1 MAISNIS
8 VGDVETISKLN
19 QAIERIN
26 ELEGLKGGASS
37 LTAAIQALI
46 NAALSGYATDTELAS
61 AIQNMATDS
70 EVAVAINAALAS
82 YATDAEVSAAVTALQ
97 AALTV
102 VITSSDTALSSSN
115 SLLGQAF
122 ARPGDARVLFSSALT
137 GSALSRAPITAGI
150 VVPSADL
157 GSVLR
162 IRGVDTDD
170 VAGYVDVARRI
181 DFAID
186 PGRAYL
192 VSATIDR
199 NADPSD
205 PANNAVEIRW
215 QNLNANKASVSNVR
229 LGDILL
235 PTVAGGPLR
244 VSFLIGKAGAP
255 GTLAY
260 TIPPSAIY
268 GLPLVR
274 VYGNGAETDVA
285 SIDVR
290 DVTDDISGGTELAE
304 IINRIAEEEEA
315 RQQLAQVVQ
324 SLATSV
330 ENRLRVDADQ
340 NLSSEQK
347 RQAKENLGLDRVD
360 NTPDNEKPVSE
371 LTQAAINALVA
382 DLSEEGEGRAAADKI
397 HDDKIYAYGSRDVV
411 DLAKKYARSGYDIV
425 TFNTSGRILSAL
437 RKRDD
442 TAFLGTRGL
451 EVSGGLHF
459 FDNPKF
465 RRSGIIAAT
474 IDKFGRLISGFRQR
488 DQTYLL
494 PARALEVGA
503 ATRIDSGAKFARSG
517 VVAAVVDQS
526 GRLIRGQNAVA
537 RRERLGADGIE
548 TRYQGWDGLNPA
560 SLSRS
565 GYVKATV
572 NEDRRVIDAV
582 KTSGS
587 AIVNGL
593 EVAVPSEAWTNYVVY
608 TKMVGGFQHVFSER
622 RETGVRLQLS
632 RPDTENANPRFEP
645 DGSVV
650 WEQLTDS
657 YGRVLW
663 TSAADSVT
671 TRRVF
676 PMVEMLGAGDSLV
689 EANYG
694 AQLAALAGIPYRN
707 IGRSGATSTNVAT
720 RLGGRRMRLASVTG
734 FIPASGSVEVDSL
747 DGLGVL
753 SFYGD
758 ASVSNVPGSWAGV
771 PGTLSWDK
779 PTRKITFARTMDGA
793 AVVVRGGIPFEPL
806 IIENGT
812 GAALPDLMQR
822 IIVFGFGR
830 NDMENHLRIFA
841 NLQAVVAAIPT
852 IAKHWVFVLPMPS
865 KSEVLGN
872 WVGYQSYLAL
882 KALCLAAYPNNTF
895 DMLGHFL
902 TKANG
907 SAEDQAAVA
916 AGYAPP
922 SLMSNDEIHPNAMG
936 IAAEA
941 GGLYNFINPKG
952 YF

>member
-1 MAISNIS
+1 MA
-8 VGDVETISKLN
+8 
-19 QAIERIN
+19 N
-26 ELEGLKGGASS
+26 E
-37 LTAAIQALI
+37 
-46 NAALSGYATDTELAS
+46 
-61 AIQNMATDS
+61 
-70 EVAVAINAALAS
+70 
-82 YATDAEVSAAVTALQ
+82 
-97 AALTV
+97 
-102 VITSSDTALSSSN
+102 
-115 SLLGQAF
+115 
-122 ARPGDARVLFSSALT
+122 
-137 GSALSRAPITAGI
+137 
-150 VVPSADL
+150 DL
-157 GSVLR
+157 
-162 IRGVDTDD
+162 
-170 VAGYVDVARRI
+170 
-181 DFAID
+181 
-186 PGRAYL
+186 
-192 VSATIDR
+192 
-199 NADPSD
+199 
-205 PANNAVEIRW
+205 
-215 QNLNANKASVSNVR
+215 
-229 LGDILL
+229 
-235 PTVAGGPLR
+235 
-244 VSFLIGKAGAP
+244 
-255 GTLAY
+255 
-260 TIPPSAIY
+260 
-268 GLPLVR
+268 
-274 VYGNGAETDVA
+274 
-285 SIDVR
+285 
-290 DVTDDISGGTELAE
+290 ISGGTASIATGSKTVTGQNVSWARVMAGDFFGAHVGLAIPIEAVSGGTITLAFPWPGASQTDAPYAIQQKGDVTRFQERIRLLVEGLTSIDAAVAAAVEEGLADFVGAAPELL
-304 IINRIAEEEEA
+304 R
-315 RQQLAQVVQ
+315 
-324 SLATSV
+324 SLADFAAAIGNDPNFAATISAQM
-330 ENRLRVDADQ
+330 NQRLRVDIDQ
-340 NLSSEQK
+340 QLTATQK
-347 RQAKENLGLDRVD
+347 QRARANLGLDEVD
-360 NTPDNEKPVSE
+360 NTSDVNKPVPALVQDALDLIAAMIDDEETFRKQDVAGLQGAILNEAITRQTTDNEHHARIVVAE
-371 LTQAAINALVA
+371 AIFARLMAAF
-382 DLSEEGEGRAAADKI
+382 GESIDSIRMLHEAKFRRAGIDAPTV
-397 HDDKIYAYGSRDVV
+397 G
-411 DLAKKYARSGYDIV
+411 G
-425 TFNTSGRILSAL
+425 SGRLL
-437 RKRDD
+437 FGWRRRDRVML
-442 TAFLGTRGL
+442 LGGDGIETESCRIS
-451 EVSGGLHF
+451 EDHR
-459 FDNPKF
+459 F
-465 RRSGIIAAT
+465 RRSGVIAAT

-494 PARALEVGA
+494 PARALEVGS
-503 ATRIDSGAKFARSG
+503 ATRIDSGAKFSRSG

-526 GRLIRGQNAVA
+526 GRLIRGQDVAA
-537 RRERLGADGIE
+537 RREKIGAAGVE

-582 KTSGS
+582 KNSGS
-587 AIVNGL
+587 AIVNGR
-593 EVAVPSEAWTNYVVY
+593 EVAVSSEAWRDYVVY

-922 SLMSNDEIHPNAMG
+922 SLMSNDEIHPNALG